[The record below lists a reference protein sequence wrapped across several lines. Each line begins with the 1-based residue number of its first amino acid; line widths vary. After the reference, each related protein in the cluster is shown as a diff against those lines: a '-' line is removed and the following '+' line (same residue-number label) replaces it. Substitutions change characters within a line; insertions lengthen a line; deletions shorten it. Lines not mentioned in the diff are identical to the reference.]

1 MILIRKLPQKK
12 LESVLADQTPVANDQ
27 NGGVFDRDQ
36 YLKDEG
42 FEDVEVWIRNEPL
55 SDLN

>member
-1 MILIRKLPQKK
+1 MILIRKLSQKK

-42 FEDVEVWIRNEPL
+42 FEDVEV
-55 SDLN
+55 